1 MAQVEPTPSRIEM
14 ELRGIHHRVQA
25 DFVKPGIIWG
35 YRTMG
40 DYGLYSDGEGNA
52 YCFGR
57 SRLRCFIDLD
67 VNAEDAAARQ
77 KQMLKERGRR
87 TGLNMPCTILMWVQ
101 VGDVDRWWDES
112 KQELRRPKGSD
123 YGEVVP
129 EITNQLDLGDNFFT
143 VSNLNPTEFGEWCCK
158 RMQRLLVPP
167 RVLQILVE
175 V

>member
-1 MAQVEPTPSRIEM
+1 MSQRIEM

-35 YRTMG
+35 YRTIG
-40 DYGLYSDGEGNA
+40 DYGEYSDGEGNA

-57 SRLRCFIDLD
+57 SRLRGFINLD
-67 VNAEDAAARQ
+67 VNAEDTAAKQ

-87 TGLNMPCTILMWVQ
+87 TGLNTPCTILMWVR
-101 VGDVDRWWDES
+101 VDDVDRWWDEF
-112 KQELRRPKGSD
+112 KQELRRPKD

-129 EITNQLDLGDNFFT
+129 EITNQLCLGDNFFT

-167 RVLQILVE
+167 RVLEIVVE